1 MTDANVLGPVDY
13 LAVEFPR
20 GRMTGAG
27 FRLLRAAVRSGAIL
41 VMDLQFVRKEADGS
55 LARVALRGRAARTT
69 QPTSPTG
76 RVPIRGLLDE
86 DDLQALGAAIDPGSL
101 AGILVYENAWAA
113 PMMQEIIDS
122 GARLLGSGRIDSDD
136 LVAVLGLAVDHG
148 GEPPEPE
155 D

>member
-55 LARVALRGRAARTT
+55 LARVALED
-69 QPTSPTG
+69 
-76 RVPIRGLLDE
+76 VPQDDPADVSDWAGAYSGLLDE

>member
-1 MTDANVLGPVDY
+1 VSNPDVLGPVDY

-27 FRLLRAAVRSGAIL
+27 FRLLREAVRRDAIL
-41 VMDLQFVRKEADGS
+41 VMDLEFVRKDAEGS
-55 LARVALRGRAARTT
+55 ISRVALED
-69 QPTSPTG
+69 
-76 RVPIRGLLDE
+76 VPQDDPAEVSDWVGAYSGLLD
-86 DDLQALGAAIDPGSL
+86 DSDLAALGAAISPGSL

-122 GARLLGSGRIDSDD
+122 GARLLGTGRIDSDD
-136 LVAVLGLAVDHG
+136 LAAVLGLTDEAGDSG
-148 GEPPEPE
+148 TERR

>member
-1 MTDANVLGPVDY
+1 MSNPDVLGPVDY

-27 FRLLRAAVRSGAIL
+27 FRLLREAVRRDAIL
-41 VMDLQFVRKEADGS
+41 VMDLEFVRKDAEGS
-55 LARVALRGRAARTT
+55 ISRVALED
-69 QPTSPTG
+69 
-76 RVPIRGLLDE
+76 VPQDDPAEVSDWVGAYSGLLD
-86 DDLQALGAAIDPGSL
+86 DSDLAALGAAISPGSL

-122 GARLLGSGRIDSDD
+122 GARLLGTGRIDSDD
-136 LVAVLGLAVDHG
+136 LAAVLGLTDEAGDSG
-148 GEPPEPE
+148 TERR

>member
-1 MTDANVLGPVDY
+1 MALEDVPQDDPADVSDW
-13 LAVEFPR
+13 A
-20 GRMTGAG
+20 GAY
-27 FRLLRAAVRSGAIL
+27 S
-41 VMDLQFVRKEADGS
+41 
-55 LARVALRGRAARTT
+55 
-69 QPTSPTG
+69 
-76 RVPIRGLLDE
+76 GLLDE

>member
-1 MTDANVLGPVDY
+1 VSNPDVLGPVDY

-27 FRLLRAAVRSGAIL
+27 FRLLREAIRRDAIL
-41 VMDLQFVRKEADGS
+41 VMDLEFVRKDANGS
-55 LARVALRGRAARTT
+55 VSRVALED
-69 QPTSPTG
+69 
-76 RVPIRGLLDE
+76 VPQDDPAEVSDWVGAYSGLLD
-86 DDLQALGAAIDPGSL
+86 DSDLAALGAAISPGSL

-122 GARLLGSGRIDSDD
+122 GARLLGTGRIDSDD
-136 LVAVLGLAVDHG
+136 LAAVLGLTDDAGDG
-148 GEPPEPE
+148 GTERR